1 MGYTGPLADK
11 DRIFTN
17 IYGFQSADLK
27 AARQRGDWDDTKAL
41 MAIGQDAIIDQVKAS
56 GLRGRGGAG
65 FPTGMK
71 WGFMPKEPKPGKP
84 NFLVINAD
92 ESEPGSCKD
101 RDIIRHDPH
110 KLLEGALI
118 AGFAM
123 RARAAY
129 IYIRGEFIRETEA
142 LRRAVAEA
150 YEAGLLGKNACGS
163 GYDFDLFV
171 HRGAGAYICGEETA
185 MLESLEGKQGKPR
198 LKPPFPAGAGL
209 YGCPTTVNNVE
220 SIAVVPTILRR
231 GPGWFASIG
240 REKNEGTK
248 LFQLSGHINTPCVVE
263 ESMGISFRELITRHG
278 GGIRGGKNA
287 DDFSNLL
294 AVIPGGSSV
303 PLVPAD
309 EILDAPMDF
318 DGLKALGSGLGTA
331 AVIVMDKSTDIV
343 RAISRISYFY
353 KHESCG
359 QCTPCREGT
368 GWMWRMMERLRD
380 GDATVEMIDKLLDV
394 TKEVEG
400 HTICALGDA
409 AAWPIQ
415 GLIRHFRPEL
425 ERRIAERSARQMLE
439 AAE

>member
-1 MGYTGPLADK
+1 MGTTTPLADK

-17 IYGFQSADLK
+17 LYGFQSPDLK
-27 AARQRGDWDDTKAL
+27 AAQARGDWDNTAAL
-41 MAIGQDAIIDQVKAS
+41 MAVGQDAIIDEIKAS

-71 WGFMPKEPKPGKP
+71 WSFMPKEPKPGKP

-101 RDIIRHDPH
+101 REILRHDPH
-110 KLLEGALI
+110 KLVEGALI

-129 IYIRGEFIRETEA
+129 IYVRGEFIVEA
-142 LRRAVAEA
+142 AALEKAVKEA
-150 YEAGLLGKNACGS
+150 YAAGLLGKNAAKS
-163 GYDFDLFV
+163 GYDFDVFV

-185 MLESLEGKQGKPR
+185 MLESLEGKQGRPR

-231 GPGWFASIG
+231 GAAWFAG
-240 REKNEGTK
+240 FGNPKNEGTK
-248 LFQLSGHINTPCVVE
+248 LFQISGHVNKPCVVE
-263 ESMGISFRELITRHG
+263 ESMSIPFRELIDRHC
-278 GGIRGGKNA
+278 GGIRGGW
-287 DDFSNLL
+287 DNLL

-303 PLVPAD
+303 PLVPAA
-309 EILDAPMDF
+309 EIMDAPMDF

-343 RAISRISYFY
+343 RAITRISYFY

-368 GWMWRMMERLRD
+368 GWMWRIMERLRE
-380 GDATVEMIDKLLDV
+380 GDAQVEMIDRLYDV
-394 TKEVEG
+394 TKQVEG

-425 ERRIAERSARQMLE
+425 ERRIAERSARTMLE

>member
-1 MGYTGPLADK
+1 MLDDK

-17 IYGFQSADLK
+17 VYGFQPWNLE
-27 AARQRGDWDDTKAL
+27 AACKRGDWDNTKKL
-41 MAIGQDAIIDQVKAS
+41 LERGPDQIIEDIKAS

-71 WGFMPKEPKPGKP
+71 WSFMPKEPKPGKP
-84 NFLVINAD
+84 SFLVINAD

-101 RDIIRHDPH
+101 REIIRHDPH
-110 KLLEGALI
+110 KLIEGALI

-129 IYIRGEFIRETEA
+129 IYIRGEFIYEA
-142 LRRAVAEA
+142 KVLFAAVEEA
-150 YEAGLLGKNACGS
+150 YAAGLLGRNAAGS
-163 GYDFDLFV
+163 GYDFDVFV

-185 MLESLEGKQGKPR
+185 QIESLEGKKGQPR

-220 SIAVVPTILRR
+220 SIAVAPTILRR
-231 GPGWFASIG
+231 GAAWFAGIG
-240 REKNEGTK
+240 REGNKGTK
-248 LFQLSGHINTPCVVE
+248 LFQISGHVNKPCVVE
-263 ESMGISFRELITRHG
+263 EEMGISFRELIETHA
-278 GGIRGGKNA
+278 GGIRGGW
-287 DDFSNLL
+287 DNLL

-303 PLVPAD
+303 PLVPAAQ
-309 EILDAPMDF
+309 IKDAPMDF

-331 AVIVMDKSTDIV
+331 AAIVMDKSTDV
-343 RAISRISYFY
+343 VQAISRISYFY

-368 GWMWRMMERLRD
+368 GWMWRVMERLRT
-380 GDATVEMIDKLLDV
+380 GDADISEIDTLFDV
-394 TKEVEG
+394 TKQVEG

-425 ERRIAERSARQMLE
+425 ERRIRENGGALE

>member
-17 IYGFQSADLK
+17 LYGFQEPWLK

-41 MAIGQDAIIDQVKAS
+41 FAIGQDAIIDQVKAS

-71 WGFMPKEPKPGKP
+71 WSFMPKEPKPGKP

-101 RDIIRHDPH
+101 REIIRHDPH
-110 KLLEGALI
+110 KLIEGALV
-118 AGFAM
+118 ASFAM
-123 RARAAY
+123 RCRAAY
-129 IYIRGEFIRETEA
+129 IYIRGEFIRETEV

-150 YEAGLLGKNACGS
+150 YEAGLIGKNACGT

-171 HRGAGAYICGEETA
+171 HRGAGAYICGEEMA

-231 GPGWFASIG
+231 SPQWFASIG
-240 REKNEGTK
+240 NPKNEGTK
-248 LFQLSGHINTPCVVE
+248 LFQISGHVNCPCTVE
-263 ESMGISFRELITRHG
+263 ESMGISFRELIDRHA
-278 GGIRGGKNA
+278 GGIRGGW
-287 DDFSNLL
+287 DNLL

-303 PLVPAD
+303 PLVPAG
-309 EILDAPMDF
+309 EIMDAPMDF

-368 GWMWRMMERLRD
+368 GWMWRTMEKLRE
-380 GDATVEMIDKLLDV
+380 GDAQVADIDQLYDV
-394 TKEVEG
+394 TKQIEG

-425 ERRIAERSARQMLE
+425 ERRIAERHGDIQE

>member
-1 MGYTGPLADK
+1 MLDDK

-17 IYGFQSADLK
+17 LYGYQDWGLK
-27 AARQRGDWDDTKAL
+27 GAQARGDWDDTAAL
-41 MAIGQDAIIDQVKAS
+41 MARGQDAIIDAIKAS

-71 WGFMPKEPKPGKP
+71 WSFMPKEPKPGKP

-101 RDIIRHDPH
+101 REIIRHDPH
-110 KLLEGALI
+110 KLIEGALI

-123 RARAAY
+123 RARAGY
-129 IYIRGEFIRETEA
+129 IYIRGEFIREAETLEA
-142 LRRAVAEA
+142 AVAQA
-150 YEAGLLGKNACGS
+150 YDAGLLGKNAAKS

-185 MLESLEGKQGKPR
+185 MLNSLEGKKGFPR

-231 GPGWFASIG
+231 GAAWFAGIG
-240 REKNEGTK
+240 RPKNEGTK
-248 LFQLSGHINTPCVVE
+248 LFQISGHVNRPCVVE
-263 ESMGISFRELITRHG
+263 EAMSIPFRELIDRHA
-278 GGIRGGKNA
+278 GGISGGW
-287 DDFSNLL
+287 DNLL

-303 PLVPAD
+303 PLVPAS
-309 EILDAPMDF
+309 EIIDAPMDF
-318 DGLKALGSGLGTA
+318 DALRDLKSGLGTA
-331 AVIVMDKSTDIV
+331 AVIVMDKSTDV
-343 RAISRISYFY
+343 VKAIARISYFY

-368 GWMWRMMERLRD
+368 GWMWRVMERL
-380 GDATVEMIDKLLDV
+380 VEGNAEVEEIDMLWDV
-394 TKEVEG
+394 TKQVEG

-425 ERRIAERSARQMLE
+425 ERRISDARSRTLE

>member
-1 MGYTGPLADK
+1 MALADK

-17 IYGFQSADLK
+17 LYGYQPWNL
-27 AARQRGDWDDTKAL
+27 AAAQMRGDWDDTKAL
-41 MAIGQDAIIDQVKAS
+41 LARGQDAIIDEMKAS

-71 WGFMPKEPKPGKP
+71 WSFMPKESKDGRPS
-84 NFLVINAD
+84 FLVINAD

-101 RDIIRHDPH
+101 REILRHDPH
-110 KLLEGALI
+110 KLIEGALV
-118 AGFAM
+118 AGYAM

-129 IYIRGEFIRETEA
+129 IYIRGEYIREAETLFA
-142 LRRAVAEA
+142 AVQEA
-150 YEAGLLGKNACGS
+150 YDAGLLGKNACQS
-163 GYDFDLFV
+163 GYDFDVFV

-185 MLESLEGKQGKPR
+185 MIESLEGKKGQPR

-220 SIAVVPTILRR
+220 SIAVAPTILRR
-231 GPGWFASIG
+231 GASWFSSFG
-240 REKNEGTK
+240 RDGNKGTK
-248 LFQLSGHINTPCVVE
+248 LFQISGHVDRPCVVE
-263 ESMGISFRELITRHG
+263 EEMSIPFHELIEKHC
-278 GGIRGGKNA
+278 GGIRGGR
-287 DDFSNLL
+287 DNLL

-309 EILDAPMDF
+309 QIWDAPMDF

-343 RAISRISYFY
+343 RAIARLSYFY

-368 GWMWRMMERLRD
+368 GWMWRVMERLRT
-380 GDATVEMIDKLLDV
+380 GDADMSEIDMLHQV
-394 TKEVEG
+394 TKQVEG

-415 GLIRHFRPEL
+415 GLIKHFRPEI
-425 ERRIAERSARQMLE
+425 ERRIAEKSGMRPELSE

>member
-1 MGYTGPLADK
+1 MLADK

-17 IYGFQSADLK
+17 LYGFQEPWLK

-41 MAIGQDAIIDQVKAS
+41 FAIGQDAIIDQVKAS

-71 WGFMPKEPKPGKP
+71 WSFMPKEPKPGKP

-101 RDIIRHDPH
+101 REIIRHDPH
-110 KLLEGALI
+110 KLIEGALV
-118 AGFAM
+118 ASFAM
-123 RARAAY
+123 RCRAAY
-129 IYIRGEFIRETEA
+129 IYIRGEFIRETEV

-150 YEAGLLGKNACGS
+150 YEAGLIGKNACGT

-171 HRGAGAYICGEETA
+171 HRGAGAYICGEEMA

-231 GPGWFASIG
+231 SPQWFASIG
-240 REKNEGTK
+240 NPKNEGTK
-248 LFQLSGHINTPCVVE
+248 LFQISGHVNCPCTVE
-263 ESMGISFRELITRHG
+263 ESMGISFRELIDRHA
-278 GGIRGGKNA
+278 GGIRGGW
-287 DDFSNLL
+287 DNLL

-303 PLVPAD
+303 PLVPAG
-309 EILDAPMDF
+309 EIMDAPMDF

-368 GWMWRMMERLRD
+368 GWMWRMMEKLRE
-380 GDATVEMIDKLLDV
+380 GDAEVGDIDKLIDV
-394 TKEVEG
+394 TKQVEG

-415 GLIRHFRPEL
+415 GLVRHFRPEL
-425 ERRIAERSARQMLE
+425 ERRIAERAGRRLLE

>member
-1 MGYTGPLADK
+1 L
-11 DRIFTN
+11 I
-17 IYGFQSADLK
+17 
-27 AARQRGDWDDTKAL
+27 
-41 MAIGQDAIIDQVKAS
+41 
-56 GLRGRGGAG
+56 
-65 FPTGMK
+65 
-71 WGFMPKEPKPGKP
+71 E
-84 NFLVINAD
+84 
-92 ESEPGSCKD
+92 GS
-101 RDIIRHDPH
+101 
-110 KLLEGALI
+110 LI

-123 RARAAY
+123 RARAGY
-129 IYIRGEFIRETEA
+129 IYIRGEFIRETEV

-185 MLESLEGKQGKPR
+185 MLESLEGNKGWPR

-220 SIAVVPTILRR
+220 SLAVVPTILRR
-231 GPGWFASIG
+231 GAAWWASIG
-240 REKNEGTK
+240 NPKNEGTK
-248 LFQLSGHINTPCVVE
+248 LFQLSGHVNCPCTVE
-263 ESMGISFRELITRHG
+263 ESMGIPFRELIERHG
-278 GGIRGGKNA
+278 GGIRGGW
-287 DDFSNLL
+287 DNLL

-303 PLVPAD
+303 QVVPAH
-309 EILDAPMDF
+309 EIMDAPMDF

-368 GWMWRMMERLRD
+368 GWMWRMMEKLRE
-380 GDATVEMIDKLLDV
+380 GDAEVADIDKLIDV
-394 TKEVEG
+394 TKQVEG

-415 GLIRHFRPEL
+415 GLVKHFRPEL
-425 ERRIAERSARQMLE
+425 ERRIAERAGRTMLE

>member
-1 MGYTGPLADK
+1 MSGITSLTDK

-17 IYGFQSADLK
+17 LDGFQGADLK
-27 AARQRGDWDDTKAL
+27 SSQARGDWDKTADL
-41 MAIGQDAIIDQVKAS
+41 MKVGQDEIIEIVKAS

-71 WGFMPKEPKPGKP
+71 WSFMPKAPTAGRP

-101 RDIIRHDPH
+101 REILRHDPH
-110 KLLEGALI
+110 KLVEGALI

-123 RARAAY
+123 RCRAAY
-129 IYIRGEFIRETEA
+129 IYVRGEFIVETEA
-142 LRRAVAEA
+142 LRKAVAEA
-150 YEAGLLGKNACGS
+150 YDAGLLGKNAVGS
-163 GYDFDLFV
+163 GYDFDVFV

-185 MLESLEGKQGKPR
+185 MLESLEGKKGLPR

-231 GPGWFASIG
+231 GAAWFAGFG

-248 LFQLSGHINTPCVVE
+248 LFQISGHVNCPCVVE
-263 ESMGISFRELITRHG
+263 EAMSIPFRELIDKHA
-278 GGIRGGKNA
+278 GGIRGGW
-287 DDFSNLL
+287 DNLL

-303 PLVPAD
+303 PLVPA
-309 EILDAPMDF
+309 EQIMDAPMDF
-318 DGLKALGSGLGTA
+318 DGLKDLGSGLGTA
-331 AVIVMDKSTDIV
+331 AVIVMDRSTDIV

-368 GWMWRMMERLRD
+368 GWMWRTMEKLRE
-380 GDATVEMIDKLLDV
+380 GDAQVADIDQLYDV
-394 TKEVEG
+394 TKQIEG

-425 ERRIAERSARQMLE
+425 ERRIAERHGDIQE

>member
-1 MGYTGPLADK
+1 
-11 DRIFTN
+11 
-17 IYGFQSADLK
+17 
-27 AARQRGDWDDTKAL
+27 
-41 MAIGQDAIIDQVKAS
+41 
-56 GLRGRGGAG
+56 
-65 FPTGMK
+65 
-71 WGFMPKEPKPGKP
+71 
-84 NFLVINAD
+84 VINAD

-101 RDIIRHDPH
+101 REIIRHDPH
-110 KLLEGALI
+110 KLVEGALL

-123 RARAAY
+123 RCRAGY
-129 IYIRGEFIRETEA
+129 IYIRGEFIRETEV

-171 HRGAGAYICGEETA
+171 HRGAGAYICGEEMA

-231 GPGWFASIG
+231 GAEWFAGFG

-248 LFQLSGHINTPCVVE
+248 LFQISGHVNCPCTVE
-263 ESMGISFRELITRHG
+263 ETMGISFRELIERHA
-278 GGIRGGKNA
+278 GGIRGGW
-287 DDFSNLL
+287 DNLL

-303 PLVPAD
+303 QLVPAA
-309 EILDAPMDF
+309 EIIEAPMDF

-331 AVIVMDKSTDIV
+331 AVIVMDKTTDIV

-368 GWMWRMMERLRD
+368 GWMWRMMEKLRV
-380 GDATVEMIDKLLDV
+380 GDAEVGDIDKLIDV
-394 TKEVEG
+394 TKQVEG

-415 GLIRHFRPEL
+415 GLVRHFRGEL
-425 ERRIAERSARQMLE
+425 ERRIAERAGKRLLE

>member
-1 MGYTGPLADK
+1 VSLADK

-17 IYGFQSADLK
+17 LYGFQPWNLK
-27 AARQRGDWDDTKAL
+27 AAQARGDWDNTKDLIAW
-41 MAIGQDAIIDQVKAS
+41 GQDKIIEEMKAS

-71 WGFMPKEPKPGKP
+71 WSFMPKESKDGRPS
-84 NFLVINAD
+84 FLVINAD

-101 RDIIRHDPH
+101 REILRHEPH
-110 KLLEGALI
+110 KLVEGALI

-129 IYIRGEFIRETEA
+129 IYVRGEYIREAEVLQA
-142 LRRAVAEA
+142 AVDEA
-150 YEAGLLGKNACGS
+150 YEAGLIGKNAARS
-163 GYDFDLFV
+163 GFDFDVFV

-185 MLESLEGKQGKPR
+185 MIESLEGKKGQPR

-220 SIAVVPTILRR
+220 SIAVVSTILRR
-231 GPGWFASIG
+231 GAAWFSGFG
-240 REKNEGTK
+240 RENNKGTK
-248 LFQLSGHINTPCVVE
+248 LFQISGHVDKPCVVE
-263 ESMGISFRELITRHG
+263 EAMSIPFRELIEKHC
-278 GGIRGGKNA
+278 GGIRGGW
-287 DDFSNLL
+287 DNLL

-303 PLVPAD
+303 PLVPAAQ
-309 EILDAPMDF
+309 IMDAPMDF
-318 DGLKALGSGLGTA
+318 DGLKEIGSGLGTA

-343 RAISRISYFY
+343 QAISRLSYFY

-368 GWMWRMMERLRD
+368 GWMWRVMERMRT
-380 GDATVEMIDKLLDV
+380 GDADISEIDTLYEV
-394 TKEVEG
+394 TKQVEG

-415 GLIRHFRPEL
+415 GLIRHFRPEM
-425 ERRIAERSARQMLE
+425 ERRILEKQGRSTLLE